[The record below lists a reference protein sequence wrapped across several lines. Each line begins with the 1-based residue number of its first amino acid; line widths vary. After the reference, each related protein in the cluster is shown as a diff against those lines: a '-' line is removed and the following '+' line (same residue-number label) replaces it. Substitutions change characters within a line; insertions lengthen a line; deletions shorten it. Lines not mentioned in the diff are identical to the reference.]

1 MPKKPEPKKDKPI
14 TQRKGSYKGKACR
27 RGKGVIY
34 DEVKKSINLSLTPK
48 AISRLEEQAVRQQC
62 SRSEVVERCLRALP

>member
-14 TQRKGSYKGKACR
+14 TQRKAGHKGKACR

-34 DEVKKSINLSLTPK
+34 DERKESINLSLTST
-48 AISRLEEQAVRQQC
+48 AIALLEDEAVSQQC
-62 SRSEVVERCLRALP
+62 SRSEVFERWLRALP